1 MNIIPRWLS
10 IIAQGQLIIR
20 SIGFALR
27 WMCVIVLIY
36 SESTVVMLFYVFV
49 KGRVW

>member
-10 IIAQGQLIIR
+10 IIAQCQLIIR